1 MAHKVFAISN
11 IGSRVPGSGLTICG
25 FFSAAIVIFA
35 LLSGCGG
42 SGLKS
47 WQADGGLGGNGG
59 VQGSGGSSGDL
70 SGSGS
75 SGGSGDAKPDAGCAS
90 GWTLCCGQ
98 CLSPSAGVCAPCSVG
113 GASGSG
119 GGIAGIDAAIRST
132 GGTFGSG
139 GTGALGTGGSQ
150 GGHSGGASGGVGGGG
165 IGGFGGGA
173 DLAGR
178 DNTGGMTGTGGI
190 VGSGGTTTADAGP
203 ADARQDV
210 SAVDVPAD
218 VDSITAF
225 NLQISGIWL
234 IGWMG
239 DMNHYS
245 WVRIRNDSPSSWGGT
260 ADFLAGDDLVI
271 NAPYWQ
277 CSGQGQWMIPQKPH
291 SILFTF
297 PASCP
302 SGNEEEYTFDR
313 FRAPG
318 SSPQGAILAATVT
331 PLSSSPTLEGYKFP
345 DTQCNADMT
354 SCIDP
359 L

>member
-1 MAHKVFAISN
+1 MAYKILAVSSIV
-11 IGSRVPGSGLTICG
+11 SRVPGSGLATCE

-42 SGLKS
+42 SGLKA

-59 VQGSGGSSGDL
+59 VQGT
-70 SGSGS
+70 
-75 SGGSGDAKPDAGCAS
+75 GGSGDAKLDAGCAS
-90 GWTLCCGQ
+90 GWTICCGQ
-98 CLSPSAGVCAPCSVG
+98 CLSPLAGVCASCSVG

-119 GGIAGIDAAIRST
+119 GGIAGIDAAIGST

-150 GGHSGGASGGVGGGG
+150 GGHSGGASGGAGGGG
-165 IGGFGGGA
+165 IGGFGGGT

-178 DNTGGMTGTGGI
+178 DGTGGMTGTGGI
-190 VGSGGTTTADAGP
+190 AGSGGTTAADAGL

-210 SAVDVPAD
+210 SAMDIPAD
-218 VDSITAF
+218 VDSIDTF
-225 NLQISGIWL
+225 INQMNGIWL

-239 DMNHYS
+239 DKNHYS
-245 WVRIRNDSPSSWGGT
+245 WVRIRSNSPSSWGGT
-260 ADFLAGDDLVI
+260 ADFLAGDDLTI
-271 NAPYWQ
+271 NSPYWQ
-277 CSGQGQWMIPQKPH
+277 CTGQGQWMIPQKPY

-302 SGNEEEYTFDR
+302 SGNQGEYTFDP
-313 FRAPG
+313 FRASG
-318 SSPQGAILAATVT
+318 SFPKGAILAATVT
-331 PLSSSPTLEGYKFP
+331 PLSGSPGLTGYKFS

-354 SCIDP
+354 SCLDP